1 MKIIPHCRRCLQRP
15 SIAHHK
21 VDQNIYN
28 PLLLALSWI
37 KKKLFLVLAGF
48 KMQDC
53 RVLRGSI
60 FLVT

>member
-15 SIAHHK
+15 PIAHHK
-21 VDQNIYN
+21 VDQNVYN